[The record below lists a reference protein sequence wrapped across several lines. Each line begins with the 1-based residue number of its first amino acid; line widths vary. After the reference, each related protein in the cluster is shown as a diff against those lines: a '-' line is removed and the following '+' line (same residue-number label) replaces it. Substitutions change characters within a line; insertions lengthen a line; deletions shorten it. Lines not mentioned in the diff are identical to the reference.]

1 MCFFWSC
8 GNKHINFSRQQA
20 RARRNRSFLKGVKLE
35 RPQRIFS
42 TLFHSL
48 EHKIRLPSQEDKLHQ
63 VTQLLNK
70 DSAPS
75 LDMEERGQL
84 PGDSVLP
91 QPSAARSVHHHVPI
105 SNVNIQATPHKREIS
120 EKETHLWL
128 TLEMVADVDLE
139 GGHVVQ
145 PKEPLEVII
154 LLDTS
159 LVPNSFLICLPKF

>member
-1 MCFFWSC
+1 
-8 GNKHINFSRQQA
+8 
-20 RARRNRSFLKGVKLE
+20 
-35 RPQRIFS
+35 
-42 TLFHSL
+42 
-48 EHKIRLPSQEDKLHQ
+48 
-63 VTQLLNK
+63 
-70 DSAPS
+70 
-75 LDMEERGQL
+75 
-84 PGDSVLP
+84 
-91 QPSAARSVHHHVPI
+91 VPI
-105 SNVNIQATPHKREIS
+105 SNVNILATPHKREIS